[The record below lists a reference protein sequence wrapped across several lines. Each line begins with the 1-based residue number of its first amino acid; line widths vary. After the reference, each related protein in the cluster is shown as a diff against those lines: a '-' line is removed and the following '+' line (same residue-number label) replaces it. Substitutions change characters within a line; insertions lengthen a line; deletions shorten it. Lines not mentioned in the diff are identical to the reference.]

1 MKNYQIQLASTPEAQ
16 PEPDHF
22 KLVEGVVPEPTS
34 RQVLCETLYLSLD
47 PYMRSQIA
55 GRYITESIKPN
66 DLMRGET
73 ISKVIKSGHPD
84 FRAGDVVRCQ
94 GNWQQ
99 YSLHEATELT
109 KQSDSINPS
118 SYGLSVL
125 GMPGLTAYAGL
136 HWLAEVKE
144 GDVVVVPAATG
155 AVGSVV
161 GQLAK
166 LRGCKVVG
174 LVGSNDKCRYAV
186 EKLGYD
192 ACINRKTE
200 NVSEKLDEHCSKGV
214 DIYFDLV
221 GGEILNLVCTKLAVG
236 ARVILCGLMADYNST
251 VPTPGPLPGPLIGA
265 RATVKGLVVYDFEDR
280 REEFIQACLPYI
292 NDGHLSMQEDMSIG
306 IESAPDAFC
315 RLMRGENQGKTIVKV
330 KERLTD

>member
-1 MKNYQIQLASTPEAQ
+1 MFMNKQIRLASTP
-16 PEPDHF
+16 DS
-22 KLVEGVVPEPTS
+22 VPEPKNFDVVEIELPDLQPG
-34 RQVLCETLYLSLD
+34 QVICETLYLSLD

-55 GRYITESIKPN
+55 GRYITEAIKPG

-73 ISKVIKSGHPD
+73 ISKVISSEHPD
-84 FRAGDVVRCQ
+84 FIVGDVVRCQ

-99 YSLHEATELT
+99 YSIHETTELT
-109 KQSDSINPS
+109 KQTDSINPS
-118 SYGLSVL
+118 SHGISVL

-155 AVGSVV
+155 AVGSVA

-166 LRGCKVVG
+166 LHGCKVVG
-174 LVGSNDKCRYAV
+174 IAGSDDKCRYAI

-192 ACINRKTE
+192 ACINRKID
-200 NVSEKLDEHCSKGV
+200 NVAEKLDEHCSKGV

-221 GGEILNLVCTKLAVG
+221 GGETLNLVCTKLALG
-236 ARVILCGLMADYNST
+236 ARVILCGLMADYNSRT
-251 VPTPGPLPGPLIGA
+251 PTSGPLPGPLIGA

-280 REEFIQACLPYI
+280 RDEFIQACLPYI
-292 NDGHLSMQEDMSIG
+292 NDGRISMQEDMSIG
-306 IESAPDAFC
+306 IESAPEAFC
-315 RLMRGENQGKTIVKV
+315 RLMRGENQGKAIVKV
-330 KERLTD
+330 KT

>member
-1 MKNYQIQLASTPEAQ
+1 MIKSTQIQLASVPQ
-16 PEPDHF
+16 
-22 KLVEGVVPEPTS
+22 GVPEPHHFKAVEVIMPEPIAD
-34 RQVLCETLYLSLD
+34 QVLCQTLYLSLD

-55 GRYITESIKPN
+55 GRYITEPIKPN

-73 ISKVIKSGHPD
+73 ISQVIKSEHPD
-84 FRAGDVVRCQ
+84 FKVGDVVRCH

-99 YSLHEATELT
+99 YSIHEATELT
-109 KQSDSINPS
+109 KQPDSINPS

-166 LRGCKVVG
+166 LHGCKVVG
-174 LVGSNDKCRYAV
+174 LVGSNDKCRYTL

-200 NVSEKLDEHCSKGV
+200 NVSEKLDEYCSEGV
-214 DIYFDLV
+214 DVYFDLV
-221 GGEILNLVCTKLAVG
+221 GGETLNLVCTKLAIG
-236 ARVILCGLMADYNST
+236 ARVILCGLMADYNSQT
-251 VPTPGPLPGPLIGA
+251 PTPGPFPGPLIGA

-280 REEFIQACLPYI
+280 REEFIQACLPHI
-292 NDGHLSMQEDMSIG
+292 NDGRMSMQEDMSFG
-306 IESAPDAFC
+306 IESAPEAFC

-330 KERLTD
+330 KA